1 MAQDQGER
9 ERDRER
15 ERDHL
20 SFDASE
26 FPALGGAGQGTPRGP
41 QAGLANGDGP
51 AVPGGDLYNSLM
63 SKNQLSSEFSIQ
75 NEEFPALPGAT
86 QELSQVTTSS
96 KRVRPDHSF
105 CIVWLTAS
113 GTG

>member
-1 MAQDQGER
+1 MLPAQEQS
-9 ERDRER
+9 ERDRDR
-15 ERDHL
+15 DRDHL

-26 FPALGGAGQGTPRGP
+26 FPALGGGGSGTRGP

-86 QELSQVTTSS
+86 QEMSQ
-96 KRVRPDHSF
+96 
-105 CIVWLTAS
+105 AS
-113 GTG
+113 AHH